1 MAKESETSTRFKT
14 QNTMKRNN
22 KLNKTVTVNGM
33 MAVTKS
39 DMEMDYVQFL
49 PDNPSVGQTGA
60 FCGRGLGRLLS
71 NGSFEFMRT
80 KRLRHK
86 PEYKGS
92 YASLS
97 FGADGNDRVTFVVPN
112 ELRAQLPT
120 ILRKGINQI
129 INHLQKKGY
138 SK

>member
-1 MAKESETSTRFKT
+1 
-14 QNTMKRNN
+14 MKRNN

-60 FCGRGLGRLLS
+60 FFGRGLGRLLS

>member
-1 MAKESETSTRFKT
+1 MKT
-14 QNTMKRNN
+14 NN

-39 DMEMDYVQFL
+39 DLEMDYVQFL
-49 PDNPSVGQTGA
+49 PDNPSIGQTDA

-71 NGSFEFMRT
+71 NGSFEFTRT

-86 PEYKGS
+86 PEFKGD

-112 ELRAQLPT
+112 SCAPSYPPSCERVFAPSLNTCKRKDIVNDLP
-120 ILRKGINQI
+120 
-129 INHLQKKGY
+129 H

>member
-1 MAKESETSTRFKT
+1 MAKESETSSRFKT
-14 QNTMKRNN
+14 QNKMKTNN

-39 DMEMDYVQFL
+39 ELEMDYVQFL
-49 PDNPSVGQTGA
+49 PDNPSIGQTDA

-71 NGSFEFMRT
+71 NGSFEFTRT

-86 PEYKGS
+86 PEFKGG

-97 FGADGNDRVTFVVPN
+97 FGADGNDRVTIVVPN

-120 ILRKGINQI
+120 ILRKGICPI
-129 INHLQKKGY
+129 IKHLQKKGY

>member
-1 MAKESETSTRFKT
+1 MAKESETSARFKT

-39 DMEMDYVQFL
+39 DLEMDYVQFL
-49 PDNPSVGQTGA
+49 PDNPSVGQIDA

>member
-1 MAKESETSTRFKT
+1 MKT
-14 QNTMKRNN
+14 NN

-39 DMEMDYVQFL
+39 DLEMDYVQFL
-49 PDNPSVGQTGA
+49 PDNPSIGQTDA

-71 NGSFEFMRT
+71 NGSFEFTRT

-86 PEYKGS
+86 PEFKGG

-97 FGADGNDRVTFVVPN
+97 FGADGNDRVTFLVPN

-120 ILRKGINQI
+120 ILRKDVNQI
-129 INHLQKKGY
+129 IKYLQKKGF

>member
-1 MAKESETSTRFKT
+1 MAKESETSSRFKT
-14 QNTMKRNN
+14 QNKMK
-22 KLNKTVTVNGM
+22 KTVNKTKTINGM

-39 DMEMDYVQFL
+39 DLEMDYVQFL
-49 PDNPSVGQTGA
+49 PDNPSVGQVEA
-60 FCGRGLGRLLS
+60 FRGRGLGQLLS
-71 NGSFEFMRT
+71 NGSFEFTRT

-86 PEYKGS
+86 PEYKGT

-112 ELRAQLPT
+112 ELRGQLPT
-120 ILRKGINQI
+120 ILRKDINQI
-129 INHLQKKGY
+129 IKHLQKKGY

>member
-1 MAKESETSTRFKT
+1 MKT
-14 QNTMKRNN
+14 N
-22 KLNKTVTVNGM
+22 KKVNKTVTVNGM
-33 MAVTKS
+33 MAVTKTET
-39 DMEMDYVQFL
+39 EMDYVQFL
-49 PDNPSVGQTGA
+49 PDNPSIGQTDA

-71 NGSFEFMRT
+71 NGSFEFTRT

-86 PEYKGS
+86 PEFKGD

-112 ELRAQLPT
+112 ELRTQLPT
-120 ILRKGINQI
+120 ILRKGICPI
-129 INHLQKKGY
+129 IKHLQKKGF

>member
-1 MAKESETSTRFKT
+1 MKKT
-14 QNTMKRNN
+14 V
-22 KLNKTVTVNGM
+22 NKTKTINGM

-39 DMEMDYVQFL
+39 DLEMDYVQFL